1 MKTVFIILL
10 STGVPLSC
18 AFVYGIYKYLSID
31 LTPLYES
38 DIFDTISIFSDI
50 TFEDDDEND
59 IENETC
65 SLESV
70 EQNPNNIKREHITHF
85 VENPIARI

>member
-18 AFVYGIYKYLSID
+18 AFVYGIYKYLSTD

-50 TFEDDDEND
+50 TFED
-59 IENETC
+59 ENETC
-65 SLESV
+65 SQEST
-70 EQNPNNIKREHITHF
+70 EQNPNNITREHITHF

>member
-1 MKTVFIILL
+1 METVFIILL

-18 AFVYGIYKYLSID
+18 AFVYGIYKYLSTD

-50 TFEDDDEND
+50 TFEDD

-65 SLESV
+65 SLESA